1 MWKNRYATCPLYRVF
16 RLLRDGKAMHSGLT
30 VPPFPAII
38 SGRKFSMKNSPG
50 RLADRLKSWL
60 ALGKIWLTP
69 GMGVKRWL
77 FGLVTGTLFVGLGF
91 SVFMLDLYRSRP
103 ESAVLSTLALSFI
116 PRTIRIA
123 VLLLAGGGLIAFSL
137 WRLSFALLAPFA
149 KSGRNVPE
157 ILASYHRRERGPQVV
172 VLGGG
177 HGLSVMLR
185 GLKRRT
191 TNLTAIVTVADDGG
205 SSGRLRRSLG
215 IPPPGDLRNCLA
227 ALAEDESLL
236 TQLFQYRFAEGD
248 GIHGHAFGN
257 LFVTALAGVTGSFER
272 GLIESGRVL
281 SICGRV
287 VPSTLSNV
295 TLEGELAGA
304 QAETIRRVS
313 GEDQIQSVP
322 GAVWRVWLDPEDVR
336 AYPGAVQAILSADLI
351 VVGPGSLFTSI
362 LPNLL
367 IHEIREAL
375 VSSRALKIYVCNIAT
390 QPGETDGFSV
400 RDHVEAIERHVGLR
414 LFHAVLA
421 NTIPAPSPPAGINW
435 VGEPMPDPPPAVIRR
450 DLGDSD
456 RPGRHD
462 PQKLAAVLMDLL
474 ANRASMTRR

>member
-1 MWKNRYATCPLYRVF
+1 MKKTP
-16 RLLRDGKAMHSGLT
+16 GK
-30 VPPFPAII
+30 P
-38 SGRKFSMKNSPG
+38 
-50 RLADRLKSWL
+50 ADRLKSWL

-77 FGLVTGTLFVGLGF
+77 IGLVAGTLLVGLGF

-103 ESAVLSTLALSFI
+103 DSAVLSTLALSFI
-116 PRTIRIA
+116 PRPVRIV

-149 KSGRNVPE
+149 KAGRNVSE
-157 ILASYHRRERGPQVV
+157 ILASYRRRGRGPQVV
-172 VLGGG
+172 AIGGG
-177 HGLSVMLR
+177 HGLAVMLR
-185 GLKRRT
+185 GLKQRT
-191 TNLTAIVTVADDGG
+191 TNLTAVVTVADDGG

-257 LFVTALAGVTGSFER
+257 LFVTALAGVTGSFES

-281 SICGRV
+281 SICGKV

-295 TLEGELAGA
+295 TLEGELVGREADSL
-304 QAETIRRVS
+304 RRVS
-313 GEDQIQSVP
+313 GENQIQSVR

-336 AYPGAVQAILSADLI
+336 AYPEAVQAILSADLI
-351 VVGPGSLFTSI
+351 VVGPGSLFTSV

-367 IHEIREAL
+367 IREIREAIAA
-375 VSSRALKIYVCNIAT
+375 SRALKIYVCNVAA

-400 RDHVEAIERHVGLR
+400 KDHLNAIERHMGFQP
-414 LFHAVLA
+414 FHGVLA
-421 NTIPAPSPPAGINW
+421 NAIPESSPSGTVEW
-435 VGEPMPDPPPAVIRR
+435 VGKPMPEGAVTVIEKDLADPAHA
-450 DLGDSD
+450 GH
-456 RPGRHD
+456 HD
-462 PQKLAAVLMDLL
+462 PQKLADALMELL
-474 ANRASMTRR
+474 DKRASLFH

>member
-1 MWKNRYATCPLYRVF
+1 
-16 RLLRDGKAMHSGLT
+16 
-30 VPPFPAII
+30 
-38 SGRKFSMKNSPG
+38 MKKSPG

-77 FGLVTGTLFVGLGF
+77 IGLVTGTLLVGLGF

-103 ESAVLSTLALSFI
+103 DSAVLSTLALSFI
-116 PRTIRIA
+116 PRPIRIA

-137 WRLSFALLAPFA
+137 WRLSFALVAPFA

-157 ILASYHRRERGPQVV
+157 ILASYRRRERGPQVV
-172 VLGGG
+172 AIGGG
-177 HGLSVMLR
+177 HGLSTMLR
-185 GLKRRT
+185 GLKQRT
-191 TNLTAIVTVADDGG
+191 TNLTAVVTVADDGG

-215 IPPPGDLRNCLA
+215 IPPPGDLRNCLS

-248 GIHGHAFGN
+248 GIEGHAFGN

-281 SICGRV
+281 SICGKV

-295 TLEGELAGA
+295 TLEGELIGA
-304 QAETIRRVS
+304 HTDEVRRVS
-313 GEDQIQSVP
+313 GEVQIAAVP
-322 GAVWRVWLDPEDVR
+322 GAVWRVWLEPEEVS

-351 VVGPGSLFTSI
+351 VAGPGSLFTSI

-367 IHEIREAL
+367 IREIREAITA
-375 VSSRALKIYVCNIAT
+375 SRALKIYVCNVAT

-400 RDHVEAIERHVGLR
+400 KDHLDAIERHMGLKP
-414 LFHAVLA
+414 FHGVLVNAV
-421 NTIPAPSPPAGINW
+421 PSSPREGMEW
-435 VGEPMPDPPPAVIRR
+435 VRGPMPEGGVVVVEK
-450 DLGDSD
+450 DLADARQAGH
-456 RPGRHD
+456 HD
-462 PQKLAAVLMDLL
+462 PQKLAAALMDLL
-474 ANRASMTRR
+474 ERRTTLFHI

>member
-1 MWKNRYATCPLYRVF
+1 
-16 RLLRDGKAMHSGLT
+16 
-30 VPPFPAII
+30 
-38 SGRKFSMKNSPG
+38 MKTSPG

-60 ALGKIWLTP
+60 AVGKIWLTP

-77 FGLVTGTLFVGLGF
+77 IGLVSGTLLVGLGF

-103 ESAVLSTLALSFI
+103 DSAILSTLALSFI
-116 PRTIRIA
+116 PRPVRIA

-157 ILASYHRRERGPQVV
+157 ILASYRRRGRGPQVV
-172 VLGGG
+172 AIGGG
-177 HGLSVMLR
+177 HGLAVMLR
-185 GLKRRT
+185 GLKQQT
-191 TNLTAIVTVADDGG
+191 TNLTAVVTVADDGG

-272 GLIESGRVL
+272 SLIEAGRVL
-281 SICGRV
+281 SICGKV

-295 TLEGELAGA
+295 VLEGELIGA
-304 QAETIRRVS
+304 RTDTLQRVS
-313 GEDQIQSVP
+313 GENQIQSVP
-322 GAVWRVWLDPEDVR
+322 GAVWRVWLEPEDVR
-336 AYPGAVQAILSADLI
+336 AFPGAVQAILSADLI
-351 VVGPGSLFTSI
+351 VVGPGSLFTSV

-367 IHEIREAL
+367 IREIREAL
-375 VSSRALKIYVCNIAT
+375 VASRALKIFVCNVAT

-400 RDHVEAIERHVGLR
+400 KDHLDAIERHMGVQPFDGVLV
-414 LFHAVLA
+414 HAGSGA
-421 NTIPAPSPPAGINW
+421 EPPPGVEW
-435 VGEPMPDPPPAVIRR
+435 VGQPLPEGGVTVVQK
-450 DLGDSD
+450 DLADS
-456 RPGRHD
+456 GQAGHHD
-462 PQKLAAVLMDLL
+462 SQKLTAALMELFEQRTSRFHL
-474 ANRASMTRR
+474 

>member
-1 MWKNRYATCPLYRVF
+1 M
-16 RLLRDGKAMHSGLT
+16 GK
-30 VPPFPAII
+30 
-38 SGRKFSMKNSPG
+38 SPG

-77 FGLVTGTLFVGLGF
+77 IGLVTGTLLVGLGF

-103 ESAVLSTLALSFI
+103 DSTVLSTLALSFI
-116 PRTIRIA
+116 PRPIRIA

-137 WRLSFALLAPFA
+137 WRLSYALLAPFA

-157 ILASYHRRERGPQVV
+157 ILASYRRRGRGPQIVAV
-172 VLGGG
+172 GGG
-177 HGLSVMLR
+177 HGLSNLLR
-185 GLKRRT
+185 GLKHRSS
-191 TNLTAIVTVADDGG
+191 NLTAVVTVADDGG

-272 GLIESGRVL
+272 SLLESGRVL
-281 SICGRV
+281 SICGKV

-295 TLEGELAGA
+295 TLEGELIGA
-304 QAETIRRVS
+304 DSDALRRVS
-313 GEDQIQSVP
+313 GQAQVQ
-322 GAVWRVWLDPEDVR
+322 GAVWRVWLEPEDVR
-336 AYPGAVQAILSADLI
+336 AYPEAVQAILSADMI
-351 VVGPGSLFTSI
+351 VVGPGSLFTSV

-367 IHEIREAL
+367 IGEIREAIAA
-375 VSSRALKIYVCNIAT
+375 SRALKVYVCNVAA

-400 RDHVEAIERHVGLR
+400 KDHLEAIERHMGFQPFHGILVNAVPAAPIEGAELVGR
-414 LFHAVLA
+414 PFPESGVVVVEKDLA
-421 NTIPAPSPPAGINW
+421 
-435 VGEPMPDPPPAVIRR
+435 
-450 DLGDSD
+450 DSSA
-456 RPGRHD
+456 PGRHD
-462 PQKLAAVLMDLL
+462 PQKLAAALMELFEQ
-474 ANRASMTRR
+474 RKSRFPI

>member
-1 MWKNRYATCPLYRVF
+1 
-16 RLLRDGKAMHSGLT
+16 
-30 VPPFPAII
+30 
-38 SGRKFSMKNSPG
+38 MKTSPG

-60 ALGKIWLTP
+60 AVGKIWLTP

-77 FGLVTGTLFVGLGF
+77 IGLVTGTLLVGLGF

-103 ESAVLSTLALSFI
+103 DSTVLSTLALSFI
-116 PRTIRIA
+116 PRPVRIA

-157 ILASYHRRERGPQVV
+157 ILASYRRRGRGPQVV
-172 VLGGG
+172 AIGGG
-177 HGLSVMLR
+177 HGLAVMLR
-185 GLKRRT
+185 GLKQQT
-191 TNLTAIVTVADDGG
+191 TNLTAVVTVADDGG

-272 GLIESGRVL
+272 SLIEAGRVL
-281 SICGRV
+281 SICGKV

-295 TLEGELAGA
+295 VLEGELIGA
-304 QAETIRRVS
+304 RTDTLQRVS
-313 GEDQIQSVP
+313 GENQIQSVP
-322 GAVWRVWLDPEDVR
+322 GAVWRVWLEPEDVR
-336 AYPGAVQAILSADLI
+336 AFPGAVQAILSADLI
-351 VVGPGSLFTSI
+351 VVGPGSLFTSV

-367 IHEIREAL
+367 IREIREAL
-375 VSSRALKIYVCNIAT
+375 VASRALKIFVCNVAT

-400 RDHVEAIERHVGLR
+400 KDHLDAIERHMGVQPFDGVLV
-414 LFHAVLA
+414 HAGSDA
-421 NTIPAPSPPAGINW
+421 EPPPGVEW
-435 VGEPMPDPPPAVIRR
+435 VGQPLPEGGVTVVQK
-450 DLGDSD
+450 DLADS
-456 RPGRHD
+456 GQAGHHD
-462 PQKLAAVLMDLL
+462 SQKLTAALMELFEQRTL
-474 ANRASMTRR
+474 RFHL